1 MEGDKTESVE
11 LRVEEGLRPDV
22 GFGRARIDTAT
33 RTMLNLSIGDVIEI
47 TGKRMTTAV
56 AWRLFPE
63 DDNKGMIRVDYII
76 RNNAGVYLG
85 GKVTVKKAN
94 VQPAKKITIAPATK
108 QKVSISA
115 EYIALMAKRG
125 LLRRPVVKGDMIVIP
140 GVAIFGNA
148 TPFMVL
154 KTEPSGIVQIFEDTQ
169 IETKEEAV
177 KAEGAT
183 KVSYEDIGG
192 LKEEIRTVR
201 EIIELP
207 LKHPELFERLGIEP
221 PKGVLLHGPPGTGK
235 TLIAKAVANESGAT
249 FSSIQGPEIMN
260 KFYGES
266 EARLREK
273 FEEAER
279 SSPAI
284 LCIDE
289 IDSIAPK
296 RGEVQGEVERRVV
309 AQLLSLMDGLKERG
323 KVVVIG
329 TTNRPD
335 DIDPALRRPGR
346 FDREITIGVSDRAGR
361 QEILQIHT
369 RGMPLAQ
376 DVSLEE
382 LADVTH
388 GFVGADL
395 AALAREAAMK
405 CLRRYL
411 PALDLEKPIPAEVLE
426 NIEVT
431 MSDFNEALKV
441 IEPSALRE
449 VYVEIPRVKWTDIGG
464 LEEVKE
470 ELRESIEWPIKR
482 RNDIQHLGIEPPRG
496 VLLFGPSGS
505 GKTLLAKAVANESG
519 LNFISIKGPEIMSK
533 WVGESEKAVR
543 EIFKKARQAAPC
555 IVFLDELDSIAS
567 VRGLDSD
574 SGVSKRIVD
583 QLLTSMDGLEDSS
596 GVFVLGATNRPDLVD
611 RSLLRPGR
619 FDKLIL
625 LSPPKRDERLEILR
639 IYTKSMPLTQDVN
652 LGRLADKTEGYTGAD
667 IKALCREAGFVA
679 LRDNTGIVSAENFEK
694 ALDKVPPSVTP
705 EVADFYVRVKK
716 DLEGGLSKRRNE
728 LLAHYT

>member
-1 MEGDKTESVE
+1 MQGKENIE

-33 RTMLNLSIGDVIEI
+33 RTLLNISIGDVIEI
-47 TGKRMTTAV
+47 VGKKTTAAV

-63 DDNKGMIRVDYII
+63 DDNKGIVRIDYVI
-76 RNNAGVYLG
+76 RNNAGVSLG
-85 GKVTVKKAN
+85 DKVTIRKAN
-94 VQPAKKITIAPATK
+94 PKPAKRIVIAPATK
-108 QKVSISA
+108 QKVSISS

-125 LLRRPVVKGDMIVIP
+125 LLRRPVAKGDMIIIP

-148 TPFMVL
+148 TPFIVL
-154 KTEPSGIVQIFEDTQ
+154 KTEPSGIVQIFEDTE
-169 IETKEEAV
+169 IEAREEAV
-177 KAEGAT
+177 KTEGAP

-192 LKEEIRTVR
+192 LKEEIRTIR

-207 LKHPELFERLGIEP
+207 MKHPELFERLGIEP

-235 TLIAKAVANESGAT
+235 TLIAKAVANESGAN
-249 FSSIQGPEIMN
+249 FFSIQGPEIMN

-279 SSPAI
+279 SAPAI

-309 AQLLSLMDGLKERG
+309 AQLLSLMDGLRDRG
-323 KVVVIG
+323 RVVVIG
-329 TTNRPD
+329 TSNRPD

-346 FDREITIGVSDRAGR
+346 FDREIAIGAPDMEGR
-361 QEILQIHT
+361 LEILQIHT
-369 RGMPLAQ
+369 RGMPLAE
-376 DVSLEE
+376 DVKLEE
-382 LADVTH
+382 LADMTH

-395 AALAREAAMK
+395 AALAREGAMK

-411 PALDLEKPIPAEVLE
+411 PALDLENSIPAEVLDTM
-426 NIEVT
+426 EVK
-431 MSDFNEALKV
+431 MMDFMEALKV
-441 IEPSALRE
+441 VEPSALRE
-449 VYVEIPRVKWTDIGG
+449 VYVEIPKVKWSEIGG
-464 LEEVKE
+464 LEEVKQ
-470 ELRESIEWPIKR
+470 ELIESIEWPIKR
-482 RNDIQHLGIEPPRG
+482 RADIARLGIDPPRG
-496 VLLFGPSGS
+496 ILLFGPSGA
-505 GKTLLAKAVANESG
+505 GKTLLAKAVANECG

-555 IVFLDELDSIAS
+555 IIFLDELDSIAS
-567 VRGLDSD
+567 TRGFDSD
-574 SGVSKRIVD
+574 GGVSKRIVD
-583 QLLTSMDGLEDSS
+583 QLLTSIDGLEENM
-596 GVFVLGATNRPDLVD
+596 GVFILGATNRPDLLD

-625 LSPPKRDERLEILR
+625 IMPPNKGERIEIFK
-639 IYTKSMPLTQDVN
+639 IYTNNMPLAEDVDID
-652 LGRLADKTEGYTGAD
+652 RLAEKTEGYTGAD
-667 IKALCREAGFVA
+667 IKSLCREAGFNA
-679 LRDNTGIVSAENFEK
+679 LRDEAEVVSAEFFER
-694 ALDKVPPSVTP
+694 ALEKVQPSVTP
-705 EVADFYVRVKK
+705 EIVDFYISVKK
-716 DLEGGLSKRRNE
+716 DLEGGFTRRRNDM
-728 LLAHYT
+728 LAHYT

>member
-1 MEGDKTESVE
+1 MQGKESIE
-11 LRVEEGLRPDV
+11 LKVEEGLRPDV

-33 RTMLNLSIGDVIEI
+33 RTLLNISIGDVIEI
-47 TGKRMTTAV
+47 TGKKATTAV

-63 DDNKGMIRVDYII
+63 DDDKGIIRIDYII
-76 RNNAGVYLG
+76 RNNAGVSLG
-85 GKVTVKKAN
+85 DKVTIRKAN
-94 VQPAKKITIAPATK
+94 PKPARKIVIAPATK

-115 EYIALMAKRG
+115 EYIAMMAKRG
-125 LLRRPVVKGDMIVIP
+125 LLRRPVVKGDTIIIP

-148 TPFMVL
+148 TPFIVL
-154 KTEPSGIVQIFEDTQ
+154 KTEPSGTVQIFEDTD
-169 IETKEEAV
+169 IEAKDEAV
-177 KAEGAT
+177 HSESAT
-183 KVSYEDIGG
+183 KISYEDIGG

-207 LKHPELFERLGIEP
+207 MKHPELFGRLGIEP

-235 TLIAKAVANESGAT
+235 TLIAKAVANESGAN
-249 FSSIQGPEIMN
+249 FFSIQGPEIMN

-279 SSPAI
+279 SAPAI
-284 LCIDE
+284 ICIDE

-323 KVVVIG
+323 RVVVIG
-329 TTNRPD
+329 ATNRPD

-346 FDREITIGVSDRAGR
+346 FDREIAIGAPDREGR
-361 QEILQIHT
+361 LEIVQIHT
-369 RGMPLAQ
+369 RGMPLAE
-376 DVSLEE
+376 DVNLEE
-382 LADVTH
+382 LAAITH

-411 PALDLEKPIPAEVLE
+411 PSLDLDNPIPEEAL
-426 NIEVT
+426 NSMEVT
-431 MSDFNEALKV
+431 MNDFMEALKV
-441 IEPSALRE
+441 VEPSALRE
-449 VYVEIPRVKWTDIGG
+449 VYVEIPTVKWSDIGG
-464 LEEVKE
+464 LDDVKQ
-470 ELRESIEWPIKR
+470 ELIESIEWPIKR
-482 RNDIQHLGIEPPRG
+482 KADLAKIGIEPPRG
-496 VLLFGPSGS
+496 ILLFGPSGA
-505 GKTLLAKAVANESG
+505 GKTLLAKAVANECG

-567 VRGLDSD
+567 TRSLDSD

-583 QLLTSMDGLEDSS
+583 QLLTSIDGLEENI
-596 GVFVLGATNRPDLVD
+596 GVFILGATNRPDLLD

-625 LSPPKRDERLEILR
+625 ILPPSRNERTEIFR
-639 IYTKSMPLTQDVN
+639 IYLRSMPLAGDVDVE
-652 LGRLADKTEGYTGAD
+652 RLAERTEGYTGAD
-667 IKALCREAGFVA
+667 IKSLCREAGYNA
-679 LRDNTGIVSAENFEK
+679 LRAGVEAVSADFFERG
-694 ALDKVPPSVTP
+694 LEKVQPSVTP
-705 EVADFYVRVKK
+705 ETIDFYMRIKK
-716 DLEGGLSKRRNE
+716 ELEGGLTRKRNDM
-728 LLAHYT
+728 LTHYT

>member
-1 MEGDKTESVE
+1 MQGKESVE

-22 GFGRARIDTAT
+22 GFGRARIDTAA
-33 RTMLNLSIGDVIEI
+33 RTMLNISIGDVIEVE
-47 TGKRMTTAV
+47 GKKSTTAV

-63 DDNKGMIRVDYII
+63 DDNKGIIRIDYII
-76 RNNAGVYLG
+76 RNNAGVSLG
-85 GKVTVKKAN
+85 DKVTIRKAN
-94 VQPAKKITIAPATK
+94 PKPARKIVIAPATK
-108 QKVSISA
+108 QKVSISS

-125 LLRRPVVKGDMIVIP
+125 LLRRPVVKGDTIIIP

-148 TPFMVL
+148 TPFIVL
-154 KTEPSGIVQIFEDTQ
+154 KTEPSGVVQIFEDTE
-169 IETKEEAV
+169 IEAREEAV
-177 KAEGAT
+177 KSESTA

-207 LKHPELFERLGIEP
+207 MKHPELFERLGIEP

-235 TLIAKAVANESGAT
+235 TLIAKAVANESGAN
-249 FSSIQGPEIMN
+249 FFSIQGPEIMN

-279 SSPAI
+279 SAPAI

-323 KVVVIG
+323 RVVVIG
-329 TTNRPD
+329 ATNRPD
-335 DIDPALRRPGR
+335 DIDLALRRPGR
-346 FDREITIGVSDRAGR
+346 FDREIAIGVPDRNGR
-361 QEILQIHT
+361 LEILQIHT
-369 RGMPLAQ
+369 RGMPLAE
-376 DVSLEE
+376 DVNLEN
-382 LADVTH
+382 LAEITH

-411 PALDLEKPIPAEVLE
+411 PALELENPIPAEVLDS
-426 NIEVT
+426 IEVT
-431 MSDFNEALKV
+431 MADFIEALKIV
-441 IEPSALRE
+441 EPSALRE
-449 VYVEIPRVKWTDIGG
+449 VYIEIPKVKWMDIGG
-464 LEEVKE
+464 LKEVKQ
-470 ELRESIEWPIKR
+470 ELVESIEWPIKR
-482 RNDIQHLGIEPPRG
+482 RADILRLGIEPPKG
-496 VLLFGPSGS
+496 ILLLGPSGV
-505 GKTLLAKAVANESG
+505 GKTLLAKAVANECG

-555 IVFLDELDSIAS
+555 IVFLDELDSIAATRS
-567 VRGLDSD
+567 FDSD

-583 QLLTSMDGLEDSS
+583 QLLTSIDGLEENM
-596 GVFVLGATNRPDLVD
+596 GVFILGATNRPDLLD
-611 RSLLRPGR
+611 RSFLRPGR

-625 LSPPKRDERLEILR
+625 IQPPDKSERLEIFR
-639 IYTKSMPLTQDVN
+639 IYTKNMPLAQDVDI
-652 LGRLADKTEGYTGAD
+652 GTLAERTEGYTGAD
-667 IKALCREAGFVA
+667 IKSLCREAGFNA
-679 LRDNTGIVSAENFEK
+679 LRDGIEVVSSEFFEK
-694 ALDKVPPSVTP
+694 ALEKVQPSVTP
-705 EVADFYVRVKK
+705 EVADFYARVKK
-716 DLEGGLSKRRNE
+716 DLEGGISRRRSDM
-728 LLAHYT
+728 LTHYT

>member
-1 MEGDKTESVE
+1 MQGKESID
-11 LRVEEGLRPDV
+11 LRAEEGLRPDV

-33 RTMLNLSIGDVIEI
+33 RTLLNISIGDVIEI
-47 TGKRMTTAV
+47 TGKKTTTAV

-63 DDNKGMIRVDYII
+63 DDDKGIIRIDYII
-76 RNNAGVYLG
+76 RNNAGVSLG
-85 GKVTVKKAN
+85 DKVTIRKAN
-94 VQPAKKITIAPATK
+94 PKPARKIVIAPATK

-115 EYIALMAKRG
+115 EYVAMMAKRG
-125 LLRRPVVKGDMIVIP
+125 LLRRPVVKGDTIIIP

-148 TPFMVL
+148 TPFIVL
-154 KTEPSGIVQIFEDTQ
+154 KTEPSGTVQIFEDTD
-169 IETKEEAV
+169 IEARDEAV
-177 KAEGAT
+177 HSESAA

-207 LKHPELFERLGIEP
+207 MKHPELFGRLGIEP

-235 TLIAKAVANESGAT
+235 TLIAKAVANESGAN
-249 FSSIQGPEIMN
+249 FFSIQGPEIMN

-279 SSPAI
+279 SAPAI
-284 LCIDE
+284 ICIDE

-323 KVVVIG
+323 RVVVIG

-346 FDREITIGVSDRAGR
+346 FDREITIGAPDREGR
-361 QEILQIHT
+361 LEIIQIHT
-369 RGMPLAQ
+369 RGMPLAK
-376 DVSLEE
+376 DVNIEE
-382 LADVTH
+382 LAATTH

-411 PALDLEKPIPAEVLE
+411 PSLDLDNPIPEEAL
-426 NIEVT
+426 NSMEVT
-431 MSDFNEALKV
+431 MNDFMEALRV
-441 IEPSALRE
+441 VEPSALRE
-449 VYVEIPRVKWTDIGG
+449 VYVEIPTVKWSDIGG
-464 LEEVKE
+464 LDDVKQ
-470 ELRESIEWPIKR
+470 ELIESIEWPIKR
-482 RNDIQHLGIEPPRG
+482 KADLAKIGIEPPRG
-496 VLLFGPSGS
+496 ILLFGPSGA
-505 GKTLLAKAVANESG
+505 GKTLLAKAVANECG

-567 VRGLDSD
+567 TRGLDSD

-583 QLLTSMDGLEDSS
+583 QLLTSIDGLEENI
-596 GVFVLGATNRPDLVD
+596 GVFILGATNRPDLLD

-625 LSPPKRDERLEILR
+625 ILPPSRNERAEICR
-639 IYTKSMPLTQDVN
+639 IYLRSMPLAGDVDVE
-652 LGRLADKTEGYTGAD
+652 RLAERTEGYTGAD
-667 IKALCREAGFVA
+667 IKALCREAGYNA
-679 LRDNTGIVSAENFEK
+679 LRAGADVVSADFFERG
-694 ALDKVPPSVTP
+694 LEKVQPSVTP
-705 EVADFYVRVKK
+705 ETIDFYMRIKK
-716 DLEGGLSKRRNE
+716 ELEGGLTRKRNDM
-728 LLAHYT
+728 LTHYT

>member
-1 MEGDKTESVE
+1 MQGKENIE

-33 RTMLNLSIGDVIEI
+33 RTLLNISIGDVIEI
-47 TGKRMTTAV
+47 VGKKTTAAV

-63 DDNKGMIRVDYII
+63 DDNKGIVRIDYII
-76 RNNAGVYLG
+76 RNNAGASLG
-85 GKVTVKKAN
+85 DKVTIRKAN
-94 VQPAKKITIAPATK
+94 PKPAKRIVIAPATK
-108 QKVSISA
+108 QKVSISS

-125 LLRRPVVKGDMIVIP
+125 LLRRPVARGDTIIIP

-148 TPFMVL
+148 TPFIAL
-154 KTEPSGIVQIFEDTQ
+154 KTEPSGIVQIFEDTE
-169 IETKEEAV
+169 IEAREEAV
-177 KAEGAT
+177 KAEGAP

-192 LKEEIRTVR
+192 LKEEIRTIR

-207 LKHPELFERLGIEP
+207 MKHPELFERLGIEP

-235 TLIAKAVANESGAT
+235 TLIAKAVANESGAN
-249 FSSIQGPEIMN
+249 FFSIQGPEIMN

-279 SSPAI
+279 SVPAI

-309 AQLLSLMDGLKERG
+309 AQLLSLMDGLRDRG
-323 KVVVIG
+323 RVVVIG
-329 TTNRPD
+329 TSNRPD

-346 FDREITIGVSDRAGR
+346 FDREIAIGAPDMEGR
-361 QEILQIHT
+361 LEILQIHM
-369 RGMPLAQ
+369 RGMPLAE
-376 DVSLEE
+376 DVKLEE
-382 LADVTH
+382 LADMTH

-395 AALAREAAMK
+395 AALAREGAMK

-411 PALDLEKPIPAEVLE
+411 PALDLENSIPAEVLDS
-426 NIEVT
+426 IEVK
-431 MSDFNEALKV
+431 MMDFMEALKV
-441 IEPSALRE
+441 VEPSALRE
-449 VYVEIPRVKWTDIGG
+449 VYVEIPKVKWSEIGG
-464 LEEVKE
+464 LEEVKQ
-470 ELRESIEWPIKR
+470 ELIESIEWPIKR
-482 RNDIQHLGIEPPRG
+482 RADIARLGIDPPRG
-496 VLLFGPSGS
+496 ILLFGPSGA
-505 GKTLLAKAVANESG
+505 GKTLLAKAVANECG

-555 IVFLDELDSIAS
+555 IIFLDELDSIAS
-567 VRGLDSD
+567 TRGFDSD
-574 SGVSKRIVD
+574 GGVSKRIVD
-583 QLLTSMDGLEDSS
+583 QLLTSIDGLEENM
-596 GVFVLGATNRPDLVD
+596 GVFILGATNRPDLLD

-625 LSPPKRDERLEILR
+625 IMPPNKGERIEIFK
-639 IYTKSMPLTQDVN
+639 IYTKNMPLAEDVDID
-652 LGRLADKTEGYTGAD
+652 RLAEKTEGYTGAD
-667 IKALCREAGFVA
+667 IKSLCREAGFNA
-679 LRDNTGIVSAENFEK
+679 LRDGAEVVSSEFFER
-694 ALDKVPPSVTP
+694 ALEKVQPSVTP
-705 EVADFYVRVKK
+705 EIVDFYIRVKK
-716 DLEGGLSKRRNE
+716 DLEGGFTRRRNDM
-728 LLAHYT
+728 LAHYT